1 MKSVIAKLMILA
13 ALVGVGI
20 ALVAMSSP
28 KPQKDIVDTAASN
41 SDFSTLVAAVK
52 AAGLVEALKGKGPYT
67 VFAPTNEAF
76 EKLEAAKPGT
86 LATILKPENK
96 KMLQEILLYHV
107 VQGNVMA
114 ADVAK
119 MKNGTQ
125 VQTLAKKK
133 IKITLKNGVRINDA
147 NVVQTDIKCSN
158 GVIHVID
165 TVLLPPR

>member
-1 MKSVIAKLMILA
+1 MKSMIAKLMILV

-41 SDFSTLVAAVK
+41 ADFSTLVAAVK